1 MSQTA
6 PSVPKQRDAHHRT
19 SALPSRRPD
28 GTPVAS
34 LLVAAL
40 LMLHHPC
47 PRNRTIARL
56 LLERAAVHDG
66 LSPDERSACCLLADD
81 LDSVIEP
88 SHVPAPVHPLP

>member
-6 PSVPKQRDAHHRT
+6 PSVPHQRDAHHRT

-28 GTPVAS
+28 GTSVAS

-40 LMLHHPC
+40 LMLHPPC
-47 PRNRTIARL
+47 PRNRMIARL
-56 LLERAAVHDG
+56 LLERAAVHEG
-66 LSPDERSACCLLADD
+66 LASDERSACSLLADD

-88 SHVPAPVHPLP
+88 RHLPAPAHPLP